1 MKKSRNQPG
10 SKVGKASE
18 EDVKAVLKYAKSP
31 KGFKAAAM
39 IQLTDEMRR
48 HINHAR
54 DNGNPC
60 IMATASAG
68 GTPNAGYRGTIIVY
82 DDQSLAYRE
91 RGNPRELE
99 GSPRVVLLYRDS
111 ATGTGWKFRC
121 TAQVH
126 RDGPVN
132 DGVMA
137 HLSQAGL
144 IQDPQ
149 GDGCAVVLRV
159 DQVLTLFGEVL
170 QQRNENLD
178 W

>member
-1 MKKSRNQPG
+1 MEVP
-10 SKVGKASE
+10 ASWPLLPQT
-18 EDVKAVLKYAKSP
+18 VRP
-31 KGFKAAAM
+31 
-39 IQLTDEMRR
+39 
-48 HINHAR
+48 
-54 DNGNPC
+54 
-60 IMATASAG
+60 
-68 GTPNAGYRGTIIVY
+68 TPVTGAPSSFY

-99 GSPRVVLLYRDS
+99 ESPRVVLLYRDS

-121 TAQVH
+121 TAEVH

-132 DGVMA
+132 DDVIA
-137 HLSQAGL
+137 RLSQAGL
-144 IQDPQ
+144 IQDPR

-170 QQRNENLD
+170 QQRGENLD

>member
-1 MKKSRNQPG
+1 
-10 SKVGKASE
+10 
-18 EDVKAVLKYAKSP
+18 
-31 KGFKAAAM
+31 M

-60 IMATASAG
+60 IMATASAD

-99 GSPRVVLLYRDS
+99 ESPRVVLLYRDS
-111 ATGTGWKFRC
+111 ASGIGWKFRC
-121 TAQVH
+121 TAEVH

-132 DGVMA
+132 NDVITR
-137 HLSQAGL
+137 LSEAGL

-170 QQRNENLD
+170 QQRTENLD